1 MNARWLL
8 ALVAALPLAAQTID
22 FKMLD
27 KLGEKAKESSV
38 VNLGPEQ
45 LGLIAGVNGGQGTK
59 NLGEVVK
66 VLKSVQVRSYEFDE
80 KGLYDVEVVRA
91 FRDKVT
97 SSGNWVN
104 IISTKEKGGFTDI
117 LIQKGPDGKSAG
129 FLIVA
134 AEPREV
140 SIVHIDG
147 PLDLSSIGK
156 LGGVLGIPELQG
168 SEGSGKSSGTAK
180 PKASTKNEDNDDEA

>member
-1 MNARWLL
+1 MKK
-8 ALVAALPLAAQTID
+8 LVLIAVVAGLPLCAQSID

-45 LGLIAGVNGGQGTK
+45 LGLVTGMSGGQGK
-59 NLGEVVK
+59 QGIGDIAK
-66 VLKSVQVRSYEFDE
+66 ALKSVQVRSYEFEE
-80 KGLYDVEVVRA
+80 KGQYDVEIVRA

-117 LIQKGPDGKSAG
+117 MMQKGADGKSSG
-129 FLIVA
+129 LLIVA
-134 AEPREV
+134 AEAREV

-156 LGGVLGIPELQG
+156 LGGVLGIPELAG
-168 SEGSGKSSGTAK
+168 GEGSGKSSGTAK
-180 PKASTKNEDNDDEA
+180 PKGEKEEEEEDEI